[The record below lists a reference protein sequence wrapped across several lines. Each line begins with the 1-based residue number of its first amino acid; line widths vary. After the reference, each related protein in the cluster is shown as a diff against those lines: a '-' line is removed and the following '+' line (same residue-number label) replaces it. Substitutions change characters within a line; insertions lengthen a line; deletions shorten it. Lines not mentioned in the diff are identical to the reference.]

1 MKSFLKKYF
10 FSGLVVFLPLML
22 TIYVCI
28 VFLNFAENI
37 FGKYL
42 RSFFIYHYDF
52 YFWGIG
58 LLVLLAIILLSG
70 FLITNYFGRSFYR
83 WAENGFVKI
92 PIVGSLYPAFK
103 EVAQFIFK
111 EDKTKKYLA
120 EVVLVQWP
128 LEGTYTVAFLTN
140 KAPEKIN
147 QLIGQESVTV
157 LIPTVPNPFTGFMA
171 VVPKSKVQSLSI
183 SVEDA
188 IKMMVSGG
196 VVDPTIK
203 NGQEVEK
210 AL

>member
-1 MKSFLKKYF
+1 MRSFLKKYF
-10 FSGLVVFLPLML
+10 FAGLVVFLPLML

-28 VFLNFAENI
+28 AFLNFAENI
-37 FGKYL
+37 FGKHL

-58 LLVLLAIILLSG
+58 LLVLLAIILLGG
-70 FLITNYFGRSFYR
+70 FLATNYFGRAVYR
-83 WAENGFVKI
+83 WAESGFIKI

-128 LEGTYTVAFLTN
+128 LEGTYTIAFLTN
-140 KAPEKIN
+140 KAPANIC
-147 QLIGQESVTV
+147 QIAGQELVTV
-157 LIPTVPNPFTGFMA
+157 LIPTVPNPFTGFIAM
-171 VVPKSKVQSLSI
+171 VPKYKVQSLSM

-188 IKMMVSGG
+188 IKMMMSGG

-203 NGQEVEK
+203 NIKQMQK
-210 AL
+210 DS